1 MTATGAKGSGVNF
14 SQISC
19 LLGQQVRRLC
29 ATCVPVCLSHASQH
43 VFSACNFAPMH
54 PERTVD
60 QLAARARDSSVRRLH
75 ASHGPLLGHR
85 SWRDAACLAWPAA
98 RRCPALRPLTAAPA
112 LAALSA
118 IASWCEKPKLGIP
131 APTESY
137 ASAVCTSGCTQ
148 PMLWREVGAWDCV
161 SALRQQADRALHVAQ
176 DGLRPQEY
184 YFHCMAGR
192 EGLVDTTVKTSRSG
206 CVSCCA
212 RAECASMR

>member
-29 ATCVPVCLSHASQH
+29 ATCVPVCLSHASQQ
-43 VFSACNFAPMH
+43 VLSACNVAPMH
-54 PERTVD
+54 PERTED
-60 QLAARARDSSVRRLH
+60 QLRDSSVRRLH
-75 ASHGPLLGHR
+75 ASHGPLLGRR

-98 RRCPALRPLTAAPA
+98 RRCPVLRPLTAAPA

-131 APTESY
+131 APSQSY
-137 ASAVCTSGCTQ
+137 ASALCASNCTE
-148 PMLWREVGAWDCV
+148 PMLWREVVAWGWV
-161 SALRQQADRALHVAQ
+161 SALRQQADRARHGAQ

-206 CVSCCA
+206 CVPCCA
-212 RAECASMR
+212 RAECPLMR